1 MQGVMKPTLFHY
13 GALGAAI
20 VCELIGTT
28 LLQKSEQFTRFAPTL
43 FMILFFA
50 GSFFFLSHALKAIPI
65 GIAYAVWGGAGIVLT
80 ALIGVTVFRQTL
92 DPAAIAGIAM
102 IVGGVV
108 VVNAFSN
115 STMH

>member
-20 VCELIGTT
+20 ACELVGTT

-43 FMILFFA
+43 FMVLFFA

-65 GIAYAVWGGAGIVLT
+65 GIAYAVWAGVGVVLT
-80 ALIGVTVFRQTL
+80 AFIGVAVFRQTL
-92 DPAAIAGIAM
+92 DVAAIAGIAM
-102 IVGGVV
+102 IAGGVV

-115 STMH
+115 SAMH

>member
-20 VCELIGTT
+20 ACELVGTT

-43 FMILFFA
+43 FMVLFFA

-65 GIAYAVWGGAGIVLT
+65 GIAYAVWAGVGVVLT
-80 ALIGVTVFRQTL
+80 AFIGVAVFRQTL
-92 DPAAIAGIAM
+92 DVAAIAGIAM
-102 IVGGVV
+102 IAGGMV

-115 STMH
+115 SAMH